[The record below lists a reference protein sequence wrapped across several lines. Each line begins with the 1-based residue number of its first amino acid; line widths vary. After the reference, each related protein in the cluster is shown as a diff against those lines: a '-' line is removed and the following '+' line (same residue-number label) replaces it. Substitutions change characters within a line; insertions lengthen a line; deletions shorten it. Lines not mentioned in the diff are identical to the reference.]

1 MWIVNKYGVAINTD
15 CVARFRTDGNLV
27 VADMVGLPS
36 ASAATVIGETT
47 VEDIMNFISSGTM
60 IMEVE

>member
-15 CVARFRTDGNLV
+15 RVARFRTDGNMV
-27 VADMVGLPS
+27 VADMVGLPT

-47 VEDIMNFISSGTM
+47 VEDIMNFISAGTM

>member
-1 MWIVNKYGVAINTD
+1 MWIINKYGVAINTD
-15 CVARFRTDGNLV
+15 CVARFRMDGDFV

-36 ASAATVIGETT
+36 ASAATMIGETT
-47 VEDIMNFISSGTM
+47 VKDIMNFISSGTM

>member
-27 VADMVGLPS
+27 VADMMGLPQIVT
-36 ASAATVIGETT
+36 ATVVGETT
-47 VEDIMNFISSGTM
+47 VEEIMRHISLG
-60 IMEVE
+60 IKFMEVE